1 MEAAVL
7 SGITG
12 IQTPVT
18 GALNTFTPTR
28 GTTTIVSQVVVAEK
42 ISDIP
47 GEWTPT
53 GMPQT
58 GMTTLVFYKRR
69 DALVTAN
76 IPQAVARAT
85 ERLTDKAKQGILKFM
100 STSTEKKSSRQY
112 ADLEKTEKARE
123 KTEKLREKAA
133 ELEEKMAQKRYKC
146 RCSVPIAV
154 HYSLQLY
161 RGLPPD
167 YVRLEKEGKEAYA
180 KAVKDWESTGTN
192 PFIDSTGT
200 NPFIDPPGRPVEPV
214 DQSRVEIWLFASARA
229 DIGSGMV
236 NSLGEALNFT
246 ITLVPQ
252 WDPQLRRYLNIAW
265 KASGAG
271 MRFSKGFEHSGVAVA
286 MIGLVRKTSP
296 YSDATVDG
304 AGLIPAPQQDKN
316 TSHYFLEGKYGTTR
330 PDGAEPENRE
340 IESDDEDD
348 DEDPAELE

>member
-76 IPQAVARAT
+76 IPQAVARLT
-85 ERLTDKAKQGILKFM
+85 ERVTDKAKHGILKFM
-100 STSTEKKSSRQY
+100 STSTEKKSSREY
-112 ADLEKTEKARE
+112 ADLEKTEKAQE
-123 KTEKLREKAA
+123 KTEKLREQAA
-133 ELEEKMAQKRYKC
+133 ELKEKMAQKRYKC

-167 YVRLEKEGKEAYA
+167 YVLLEKQGLEAYA
-180 KAVKDWESTGTN
+180 NAMKNWESR
-192 PFIDSTGT
+192 T
-200 NPFIDPPGRPVEPV
+200 NPFIDPGPPPVKPENL
-214 DQSRVEIWLFASARA
+214 RAEIWLFASARA

-296 YSDATVDG
+296 YDEATVDG
-304 AGLIPAPQQDKN
+304 AGLVPAPQQDQN
-316 TSHYFLEGKYGTTR
+316 TTHYFLEGKYGTTR
-330 PDGAEPENRE
+330 PDGAEPENPE
-340 IESDDEDD
+340 IESDE
-348 DEDPAELE
+348 EDPVELD